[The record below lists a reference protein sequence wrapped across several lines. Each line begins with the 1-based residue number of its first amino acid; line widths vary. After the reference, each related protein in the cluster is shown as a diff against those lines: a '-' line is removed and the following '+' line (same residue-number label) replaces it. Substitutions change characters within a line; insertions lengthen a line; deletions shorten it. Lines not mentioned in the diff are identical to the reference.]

1 MDPSTFVD
9 SQLTRPDLLVLE
21 NLLRHADGVRASLLA
36 SAATKGVSIQTPEMP
51 QQVQKSFLD
60 AVVECDN
67 PHAATTKH
75 HISQKDQKDIDSLN
89 AWNDPQSD
97 RFDPTVFVA
106 WDLPLVNL
114 PAVLDRGVIQPYIK
128 WARTIVRT
136 ETDVVMITHLILY
149 FMTSVPSMLYLYYR
163 FSWYHGVL
171 HWLMQS
177 YYVGT
182 YTLMIHQHIH
192 MNGILSKK
200 YAWFDHI
207 FPYITDPLMGHTW
220 NSYYY
225 HHVKHH
231 HIEAN
236 GPDDLSSTIR
246 YQRDDLLHFLHYVG
260 RFFFFVWLDLPL
272 YFIRKKKPSLALKT
286 VGSEL
291 PNFLMLYV
299 LATRVNFSA
308 TLFAFLLPLL
318 LLRLGLMVGN
328 WGQHALVD
336 EVEPDSDF
344 RSSITLIDVAVSLD
358 PYHPPCSKNPKLTVV
373 PVPVQSNRYCYNDG
387 YHTSHHL
394 NPRRHWREHPVAF
407 LKQKDIYARESALVF
422 RNIDYIMIT
431 VKLLRKDYRHLAK
444 CLVPVGNQVGMD
456 LDEIAAM
463 LRTKTRRFTE
473 EEIRKKFRSK
483 QQQQPLVLL
492 KEPVQNAK

>member
-9 SQLTRPDLLVLE
+9 PQLTRPDLLVLE
-21 NLLRHADGVRASLLA
+21 NLLRHINRVRDSSSV
-36 SAATKGVSIQTPEMP
+36 SAATKDVTIQTPKDA
-51 QQVQKSFLD
+51 QQDQKYPCD
-60 AVVECDN
+60 ATAECDN
-67 PHAATTKH
+67 SHASSIKH
-75 HISQKDQKDIDSLN
+75 HVSEDDQHVIDRLN
-89 AWNDPQSD
+89 ALNDPLSD
-97 RFDPTVFVA
+97 HFDPTVFVA
-106 WDLPLVNL
+106 WDLPLVQL

-128 WARTIVRT
+128 WARTVVRT
-136 ETDVVMITHLILY
+136 ETDVVMITHLIIY
-149 FMTSVPSMLYLYYR
+149 FTSSIPSMLYLYYR

-182 YTLMIHQHIH
+182 YTLMMHQHIH

-200 YAWFDHI
+200 YAWFDHV

-246 YQRDDLLHFLHYVG
+246 YQRDELLHFLHYVG

-272 YFIRKKKPSLALKT
+272 YFIRKKKTLLALKT

-291 PNFLMLYV
+291 PNFFMLYV
-299 LATRVNFSA
+299 LATRVNFHA

-318 LLRLGLMVGN
+318 LLRLGLMAGN

-358 PYHPPCSKNPKLTVV
+358 L
-373 PVPVQSNRYCYNDG
+373 
-387 YHTSHHL
+387 
-394 NPRRHWREHPVAF
+394 
-407 LKQKDIYARESALVF
+407 
-422 RNIDYIMIT
+422 
-431 VKLLRKDYRHLAK
+431 
-444 CLVPVGNQVGMD
+444 
-456 LDEIAAM
+456 
-463 LRTKTRRFTE
+463 
-473 EEIRKKFRSK
+473 
-483 QQQQPLVLL
+483 
-492 KEPVQNAK
+492 

>member
-9 SQLTRPDLLVLE
+9 PQLTRPDLLVLE
-21 NLLRHADGVRASLLA
+21 NLLQDVNRVRDS
-36 SAATKGVSIQTPEMP
+36 SSVSGATKIITSQTSEDPR
-51 QQVQKSFLD
+51 QDQKTLVD
-60 AVVECDN
+60 TAVERNDS
-67 PHAATTKH
+67 HATSTKH
-75 HISQKDQKDIDSLN
+75 DFSKDDQEVIDHLN
-89 AWNDPQSD
+89 AWNNPQSD
-97 RFDPTVFVA
+97 HFDPTVFVA
-106 WDLPLVNL
+106 WDLPLVKL

-136 ETDVVMITHLILY
+136 ETDVVMLTHLILY
-149 FMTSVPSMLYLYYR
+149 FTTSVPSMLYLYYH

-171 HWLMQS
+171 HWLMQL

-182 YTLMIHQHIH
+182 YTLMMHQHIH

-200 YAWFDHI
+200 YAWFDRI
-207 FPYITDPLMGHTW
+207 FPYMTDPLMGHTW

-272 YFIRKKKPSLALKT
+272 YFMRKKKTALGLKT
-286 VGSEL
+286 MGSEMAYYS
-291 PNFLMLYV
+291 MLYV
-299 LATRVNFSA
+299 LATRVNFHA

-318 LLRLGLMVGN
+318 LLRLGLMAGN

-358 PYHPPCSKNPKLTVV
+358 P
-373 PVPVQSNRYCYNDG
+373 
-387 YHTSHHL
+387 
-394 NPRRHWREHPVAF
+394 
-407 LKQKDIYARESALVF
+407 
-422 RNIDYIMIT
+422 
-431 VKLLRKDYRHLAK
+431 
-444 CLVPVGNQVGMD
+444 
-456 LDEIAAM
+456 
-463 LRTKTRRFTE
+463 
-473 EEIRKKFRSK
+473 
-483 QQQQPLVLL
+483 
-492 KEPVQNAK
+492 

>member
-1 MDPSTFVD
+1 MIQPSEDPPQD
-9 SQLTRPDLLVLE
+9 QNCRLE
-21 NLLRHADGVRASLLA
+21 
-36 SAATKGVSIQTPEMP
+36 AA
-51 QQVQKSFLD
+51 
-60 AVVECDN
+60 VEGHD
-67 PHAATTKH
+67 PHMTVTKH
-75 HISQKDQKDIDSLN
+75 DVSQDDQKDIDLLN
-89 AWNDPQSD
+89 AWNDPQSHH
-97 RFDPTVFVA
+97 FDPTVFVSR
-106 WDLPLVNL
+106 DLPLVNL
-114 PAVLDRGVIQPYIK
+114 PAVLDRWVMQPYIK
-128 WARTIVRT
+128 WARTVVRT
-136 ETDVVMITHLILY
+136 ETDVVMLTHLMLY
-149 FMTSVPSMLYLYYR
+149 FTTSVPSMLYLYYR
-163 FSWYHGVL
+163 FSWYHGLL

-182 YTLMIHQHIH
+182 YTLMMHQHIH

-200 YAWFDHI
+200 YAWFDHV

-272 YFIRKKKPSLALKT
+272 YFLRKKKTLLALKT

-291 PNFLMLYV
+291 PNYLILYV
-299 LATRVNFSA
+299 LATKVNFYA

-318 LLRLGLMVGN
+318 LLRLGLMAGN

-358 PYHPPCSKNPKLTVV
+358 H
-373 PVPVQSNRYCYNDG
+373 
-387 YHTSHHL
+387 
-394 NPRRHWREHPVAF
+394 EHPLFGNLGLIVVSFFSHRAI
-407 LKQKDIYARESALVF
+407 DIVIMTDTTPLTISTPGVTGES
-422 RNIDYIMIT
+422 I
-431 VKLLRKDYRHLAK
+431 LLHSSSK
-444 CLVPVGNQVGMD
+444 
-456 LDEIAAM
+456 
-463 LRTKTRRFTE
+463 KTFTPGKV
-473 EEIRKKFRSK
+473 R
-483 QQQQPLVLL
+483 
-492 KEPVQNAK
+492 